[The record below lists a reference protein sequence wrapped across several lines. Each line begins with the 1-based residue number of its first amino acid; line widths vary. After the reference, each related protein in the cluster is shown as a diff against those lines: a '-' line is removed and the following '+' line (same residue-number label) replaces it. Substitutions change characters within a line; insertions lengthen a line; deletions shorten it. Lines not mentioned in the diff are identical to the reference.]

1 MTDESGY
8 GATGHGEPGPAGGAR
23 EDGGTVSGG
32 PVSEGAGAGAG
43 AHGAGGPSGPAYGPG
58 GGRAA
63 GADADPGTAAG
74 GAGPLAAAPPRS
86 DVLVVGAGP
95 TGLLLAGDL
104 AAAGLTV
111 TVVER
116 RRPGISNLS
125 RAFSVHA
132 RTLEELDARGLAD
145 ALVATGHP
153 LDHLQLF
160 GRLALDLGELRTR
173 FPYVLVTPQYE
184 VERLLERRARE
195 AGVHFVFD
203 AEVTGLR
210 QDGTGVEVDLRT
222 GVRARTGDGFGP
234 APAAGRDGDTGAA
247 HGTGRE
253 ARVAGT
259 LRAAYLVGSDG
270 HHSSVRGA
278 LGLPFPGETVITSI
292 LLADVRLK
300 EEPPDLL
307 TVNGNGEVFAFLA
320 SFGDGWHRVMAWD
333 RHNQRPDTDPADLEE
348 VRGITARAFGTDF
361 GMHDARWISR
371 FHSEERQVPA
381 YRVGRVFLA
390 GDAAHVHS
398 PAGGQGMNTG
408 LQDAANLSW
417 KLAAV
422 LRGRA
427 PGSLLDSYHDERH
440 PVGKQVLRSSG
451 GIVRLAMAHT
461 PVQRGLRGA
470 LGLTVSR
477 VGPLHRALTKQV
489 SGVGIRYATEPGA
502 HSLAG
507 HRVPDL
513 RLRPAA
519 EDPEGAV
526 GSGSA
531 DRLYEALRAG
541 EFVLVA
547 PAEEVRRHVA
557 AVHGRPVRVV
567 AWAGDRRTLL
577 LVRPDGYAAW
587 ATDEADPARRSAD
600 LGTALA
606 RWTGPAR
613 LPVPAPSPA
622 PARSAGTA
630 APTGV
635 PAPSPAEE
643 VGDTDAARDTA
654 PDAATGTAP
663 DAATGTADGSPAA

>member
-8 GATGHGEPGPAGGAR
+8 EAAGHGGDGPAGGSAGGAR
-23 EDGGTVSGG
+23 EDD
-32 PVSEGAGAGAG
+32 EGRRERVGADAAAGAGARGGG
-43 AHGAGGPSGPAYGPG
+43 ASGGPDSSDSPDGSDSPEGSNGPG
-58 GGRAA
+58 GSDDDRAEVAA
-63 GADADPGTAAG
+63 GTAG
-74 GAGPLAAAPPRS
+74 SFAAAPQRS

-145 ALVATGHP
+145 ALIATGHP

-160 GRLALDLGELRTR
+160 GRLALDLGELHTR

-184 VERLLERRARE
+184 VERLLERRAKE
-195 AGVHFVFD
+195 AGAHFVFD

-210 QDGTGVEVDLRT
+210 QDDTGVEVDLRT
-222 GVRARTGDGFGP
+222 GVRARTGDGFGS
-234 APAAGRDGDTGAA
+234 APAAGRDSDAGSGTTEGDDRSGQDADA
-247 HGTGRE
+247 GQD

-259 LRAAYLVGSDG
+259 LCAAYLVGADG

-300 EEPPDLL
+300 EEPADLL
-307 TVNGNGEVFAFLA
+307 TVNGDGEVFAFLA

-361 GMHDARWISR
+361 GMHEARWISR

-470 LGLTVSR
+470 LGIAVSR
-477 VGPLHRALTKQV
+477 VGPLHRTLTKQV

-502 HSLAG
+502 HPLAG

-519 EDPEGAV
+519 DGPASE
-526 GSGSA
+526 
-531 DRLYEALRAG
+531 DRLYAALRAG

-547 PAEEVRRHVA
+547 PSDEVRHHA
-557 AVHGRPVRVV
+557 AAAHGRPVRVV

-587 ATDEADPARRSAD
+587 ATDETDAAERTAA

-606 RWTGPAR
+606 RWAGPAR
-613 LPVPAPSPA
+613 LPVPAPA
-622 PARSAGTA
+622 PASAS
-630 APTGV
+630 AP
-635 PAPSPAEE
+635 AQALAEE
-643 VGDTDAARDTA
+643 VSDTEDD
-654 PDAATGTAP
+654 
-663 DAATGTADGSPAA
+663 SPAA

>member
-8 GATGHGEPGPAGGAR
+8 EAAGHGGDGPAGGSAGGAR
-23 EDGGTVSGG
+23 EDD
-32 PVSEGAGAGAG
+32 EGRRERVGADAAAGAGARGGG
-43 AHGAGGPSGPAYGPG
+43 ASGGPDSSDSPDGSDSPEGSNGPG
-58 GGRAA
+58 GSDDDRAEVAA
-63 GADADPGTAAG
+63 GTAG
-74 GAGPLAAAPPRS
+74 SFAAAPQRS

-145 ALVATGHP
+145 ALIATGHP

-160 GRLALDLGELRTR
+160 GRLALDLGELHTR

-184 VERLLERRARE
+184 VERLLERRAKE
-195 AGVHFVFD
+195 AGAHFVFD

-210 QDGTGVEVDLRT
+210 QDDTGVEVDLRT
-222 GVRARTGDGFGP
+222 GVRARTGDGFGS
-234 APAAGRDGDTGAA
+234 APAAGRDSDAGSGTTEGDDRSGQDADA
-247 HGTGRE
+247 GQD

-259 LRAAYLVGSDG
+259 LCAAYLVGADG

-300 EEPPDLL
+300 EEPADLL
-307 TVNGNGEVFAFLA
+307 TVNGDGEVFAFLA

-361 GMHDARWISR
+361 GMHEARWISR

-470 LGLTVSR
+470 LGIAVSR
-477 VGPLHRALTKQV
+477 VGPLHRTLTKQV

-502 HSLAG
+502 HPLAG

-519 EDPEGAV
+519 DGPASE
-526 GSGSA
+526 
-531 DRLYEALRAG
+531 DRLYAALRAG

-547 PAEEVRRHVA
+547 PSDEVRHHA
-557 AVHGRPVRVV
+557 AAAHGRPVRVV

-587 ATDEADPARRSAD
+587 ATDETDAAERTAA

-606 RWTGPAR
+606 RWAGPAH
-613 LPVPAPSPA
+613 LPVPAPA
-622 PARSAGTA
+622 PAQAL
-630 APTGV
+630 
-635 PAPSPAEE
+635 AEE
-643 VGDTDAARDTA
+643 VSDTEDD
-654 PDAATGTAP
+654 
-663 DAATGTADGSPAA
+663 SPAA